1 MLLPTT
7 KNWLYLNNSLQ
18 ISCNSTSWIRLLVK
32 ILVFISCHRKS
43 ERILENI
50 FCPRSIL
57 SSPNTLFPQN
67 IPFSNKLQGS
77 AILYLIISI
86 DETNNCLQIFPV
98 NLATITGNLPFC
110 DISQKFFENYP
121 PNLIISIDYNLFF
134 VSFPVNSQKFPVKL
148 SSSLTISIDE
158 SNYSLQIFP
167 VNLAKITGNLPF
179 CDIFNLTEIF
189 LEIVLLIWQFQ
200 LTTFMIFVSLL
211 PFLWETH
218 RNFFVKILLQI
229 LPSQPATGAF
239 LPPKNAKNVRH
250 ID

>member
-77 AILYLIISI
+77 TILY
-86 DETNNCLQIFPV
+86 
-98 NLATITGNLPFC
+98 
-110 DISQKFFENYP
+110 
-121 PNLIISIDYNLFF
+121 LIISIDYNLFF

-211 PFLWETH
+211 LFLWETH

>member
-77 AILYLIISI
+77 TILY
-86 DETNNCLQIFPV
+86 
-98 NLATITGNLPFC
+98 
-110 DISQKFFENYP
+110 
-121 PNLIISIDYNLFF
+121 LIISIDYNLFF

-158 SNYSLQIFP
+158 SNYCLQIFP
-167 VNLAKITGNLPF
+167 VNLATITGNLPF
-179 CDIFNLTEIF
+179 CDISQKFFGNYPPNLKI
-189 LEIVLLIWQFQ
+189 LIMNLF
-200 LTTFMIFVSLL
+200 FVSF
-211 PFLWETH
+211 PV
-218 RNFFVKILLQI
+218 NN
-229 LPSQPATGAF
+229 SQKF
-239 LPPKNAKNVRH
+239 
-250 ID
+250 

>member
-77 AILYLIISI
+77 TILYLIIPQY
-86 DETNNCLQIFPV
+86 CP
-98 NLATITGNLPFC
+98 
-110 DISQKFFENYP
+110 
-121 PNLIISIDYNLFF
+121 LFF
-134 VSFPVNSQKFPVKL
+134 NILQKANSAL
-148 SSSLTISIDE
+148 SCISC
-158 SNYSLQIFP
+158 L
-167 VNLAKITGNLPF
+167 
-179 CDIFNLTEIF
+179 
-189 LEIVLLIWQFQ
+189 IV
-200 LTTFMIFVSLL
+200 
-211 PFLWETH
+211 
-218 RNFFVKILLQI
+218 RNIQI
-229 LPSQPATGAF
+229 LDNTHGIVQYYLKYPQFCPI
-239 LPPKNAKNVRH
+239 LPN
-250 ID
+250 IGQYC

>member
-77 AILYLIISI
+77 TILY
-86 DETNNCLQIFPV
+86 
-98 NLATITGNLPFC
+98 
-110 DISQKFFENYP
+110 
-121 PNLIISIDYNLFF
+121 LIISIDYNLFF

-229 LPSQPATGAF
+229 LPSQP
-239 LPPKNAKNVRH
+239 LPT
-250 ID
+250 

>member
-77 AILYLIISI
+77 TILY
-86 DETNNCLQIFPV
+86 
-98 NLATITGNLPFC
+98 
-110 DISQKFFENYP
+110 
-121 PNLIISIDYNLFF
+121 LIISIDYNLFF

>member
-77 AILYLIISI
+77 TILY
-86 DETNNCLQIFPV
+86 
-98 NLATITGNLPFC
+98 
-110 DISQKFFENYP
+110 
-121 PNLIISIDYNLFF
+121 LIISIDYNLFF

-148 SSSLTISIDE
+148 SSSLTISIDDKYPN
-158 SNYSLQIFP
+158 SCLPSSFP
-167 VNLAKITGNLPF
+167 VKNSQK
-179 CDIFNLTEIF
+179 F
-189 LEIVLLIWQFQ
+189 LKIVLF
-200 LTTFMIFVSLL
+200 
-211 PFLWETH
+211 
-218 RNFFVKILLQI
+218 
-229 LPSQPATGAF
+229 
-239 LPPKNAKNVRH
+239 
-250 ID
+250 IDNW